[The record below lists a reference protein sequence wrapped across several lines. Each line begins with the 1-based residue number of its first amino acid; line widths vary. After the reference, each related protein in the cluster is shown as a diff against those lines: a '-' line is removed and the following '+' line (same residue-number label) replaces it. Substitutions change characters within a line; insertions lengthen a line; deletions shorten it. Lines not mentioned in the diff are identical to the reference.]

1 MLTKYAQ
8 EKTFAA
14 LYIKKMHKFILKQSK
29 IKEHYILGYKFLK

>member
-14 LYIKKMHKFILKQSK
+14 LYIKKMHKFTLKRKKNILDIKSSNKWKQ
-29 IKEHYILGYKFLK
+29 